1 MQTLSGHSISVQKY
15 WALLQIILVL
25 KKTNFEKKLLGSR
38 LSTLIRLSG
47 AFLNRLHTF
56 ILRYSQ
62 NYLREPHAKLMKNFD
77 DCFEMA
83 EDSKITLISLCGR
96 NPTLLHNVETT
107 TLLSRKHSDF
117 MVYLS

>member
-1 MQTLSGHSISVQKY
+1 M
-15 WALLQIILVL
+15 
-25 KKTNFEKKLLGSR
+25 
-38 LSTLIRLSG
+38 
-47 AFLNRLHTF
+47 
-56 ILRYSQ
+56 
-62 NYLREPHAKLMKNFD
+62 HASKLMKNFD

-96 NPTLLHNVETT
+96 NPTLVHNVETT